1 MKPSR
6 LHLLLWA
13 TGLACP
19 AMGLRADTPPPAPT
33 APPTGIVTLTAP
45 KSDEVVNPL
54 DRERLLTVANHDL
67 DRTDPEIEQKLQ
79 SYDNPFFLKLPP
91 PPPEI
96 QPTTAGPA
104 PPPPPP
110 KLSDTEKLAQVAGA
124 LKPSGTLGM
133 GGVQVLI
140 FEDRP
145 PLRAGQL
152 MEVTFPGD
160 DRPTEI
166 VLLSVSEKS
175 YTLKLN
181 GTVLPVSLN
190 RPSTEE
196 KSTNPPDTTP

>member
-1 MKPSR
+1 
-6 LHLLLWA
+6 
-13 TGLACP
+13 
-19 AMGLRADTPPPAPT
+19 
-33 APPTGIVTLTAP
+33 
-45 KSDEVVNPL
+45 
-54 DRERLLTVANHDL
+54 VANHDL